1 MVLPLIL
8 SAWSPFHAWIGYM
21 VGTNIAGKHDFDRR
35 DLVTSH
41 SPALNNDQVSATI
54 NSDLTIL
61 GFDADETQDFRAGFH
76 AAVDQFDDDEDESRK
91 LLSDILSKV
100 ISNADIDTVDGSLD
114 ILGEKLH
121 ELLPRGVDTTSG
133 YKEGVKPGHIIITES
148 TDSDSDSD
156 NDLAPRDL
164 DLSMA
169 EFMATWIEHGPIPDA
184 PKKTTH
190 DHKHD
195 GHGSKPEKREEATDN
210 SAPEPVEPE
219 QRLDQNE
226 PPVERPTPTLPPGVT
241 IPFLEKAK
249 AMGLLKNKTVR
260 PAATPK
266 DIFHAFSLAQKLK
279 DIDAQSLPDSERAA
293 AKLLFLA
300 KLKAMG
306 LLDKP
311 KRKPFMT
318 LEDFQKYMLAHARKP
333 EATTDLNKTLPSET
347 DAPAGAPIPE
357 PVPVSE
363 AQGSHTKR
371 SVPEVPGCDCEATV
385 DAVKSPKPEG
395 LMNYKS
401 FQNWEHKA
409 VNTSCIHPCVDQ
421 AIDHFTKQVVEYQAF
436 EARESL
442 KPHGTV
448 SKREEPKEIP
458 APAEAKVP
466 MTKNEASK
474 SVYPFTYRDWYKK
487 TAKSGKSCTCD
498 LRTPSFFSW
507 FTSFTKKSKRCR
519 SFCAQSVKPFLD
531 KEKKTLA
538 AEPSTNA
545 TSTEEHSEET
555 SPSPSVVSVPIT
567 QVSKDDA
574 PSEPVESEP
583 EVDDES

>member
-1 MVLPLIL
+1 MVLPLLL
-8 SAWSPFHAWIGYM
+8 SAWSPFHAWLGYM

-41 SPALNNDQVSATI
+41 SPAFDNDQVSATI
-54 NSDLTIL
+54 NSDLTKL

-76 AAVDQFDDDEDESRK
+76 AAVDQFDDDEDKSRE
-91 LLSDILSKV
+91 LLSDVLSKV

-121 ELLPRGVDTTSG
+121 EILPRGVDTTTGS
-133 YKEGVKPGHIIITES
+133 KEGVKPGHIIITES
-148 TDSDSDSD
+148 TDSDSD
-156 NDLAPRDL
+156 NDLAARDL

-184 PKKTTH
+184 PKKTPH
-190 DHKHD
+190 HHKHD

-210 SAPEPVEPE
+210 SAPGPVEPKQE
-219 QRLDQNE
+219 PDQNE

-241 IPFLEKAK
+241 APLLEKAK
-249 AMGLLKNKTVR
+249 AMGLLKEKTVR

-306 LLDKP
+306 LLEKP
-311 KRKPFMT
+311 KKRVMT
-318 LEDFQKYMLAHARKP
+318 IEEFYKYMFSHARKP
-333 EATTDLNKTLPSET
+333 QGTPDLNKTLPAK
-347 DAPAGAPIPE
+347 DDAPIPE
-357 PVPVSE
+357 PVPVPE

-371 SVPEVPGCDCEATV
+371 SVPEVPGCDCQATI
-385 DAVKSPKPEG
+385 DAVKAPRPEG
-395 LMNYKS
+395 PFMTYKF
-401 FQNWEHKA
+401 FQNWEHKG
-409 VNTSCIHPCVDQ
+409 VNTSCIHPCVDK
-421 AIDHFTKQVVEYQAF
+421 AIDHFTKYVEEYQAF
-436 EARESL
+436 EARVDKEESL
-442 KPHGTV
+442 NAGGV
-448 SKREEPKEIP
+448 SKREEPKEVP
-458 APAEAKVP
+458 APAEAKEP

-498 LRTPSFFSW
+498 LRAPSFWSW

-519 SFCAQSVKPFLD
+519 NFCAQSVQPFLD

-538 AEPSTNA
+538 AEPPTKRYCS
-545 TSTEEHSEET
+545 
-555 SPSPSVVSVPIT
+555 
-567 QVSKDDA
+567 
-574 PSEPVESEP
+574 
-583 EVDDES
+583 